1 MTRKAERSLKRQ
13 RAVLSARLR
22 LGVVKAARHSSLLLL
37 SHMFNQGMA
46 YWLRPRSSE
55 WLA

>member
-22 LGVVKAARHSSLLLL
+22 LGVVKAARYSSLLLL